1 MKHKLIAGLLA
12 AAATIPMGVAAASAA
27 PASGGGSTTIAQVLL
42 GDSAAD
48 DANGFDRRWL
58 DYDIATQAVL
68 LFPDL
73 VAAASDPSAQLT
85 VFLPTDLAFRR
96 LVADLTGTWPRS
108 EAATFDA
115 VAALG
120 TDTVRAVLTYHLVA
134 GPPIGYRDA
143 LRSDGAELATW
154 QGGTLTVDVGRFG
167 LPYVQ
172 LVANDP
178 DAPDPIVVQPEI
190 GRRLAN
196 GYVHGI
202 SAVLRPLDL

>member
-73 VAAASDPSAQLT
+73 VAAASDPSASLT
-85 VFLPTDLAFRR
+85 VFLPNDRAFRN
-96 LVADLTGTWPRS
+96 LVRELTGTWPRT
-108 EAATFDA
+108 EQATFDA
-115 VAALG
+115 VAGLG
-120 TDTVRAVLTYHLVA
+120 LDTVKAVLTYHIVGAKLS
-134 GPPIGYRDA
+134 PLTL
-143 LRSDGAELATW
+143 LRSNGDQQATLNGATF
-154 QGGTLTVDVGRFG
+154 TVKVRAILIRLQD
-167 LPYVQ
+167 
-172 LVANDP
+172 NDP
-178 DAPDPIVVQPEI
+178 DAGDPYVVQPNV
-190 GRRLAN
+190 GGRLAN

-202 SAVLRPLDL
+202 SAVLRPADL